1 MLLLSLLK
9 VHSLLTSIFIT
20 ECWPPLPGHDIA
32 ECFRLLA
39 GRCPQQVG
47 LASQPFWSSCRESHP
62 LQSLPVELRV
72 EECKGQTPDLSL
84 KCFHFPI
91 SRFILGWGL
100 PVLTPGV
107 KDLVPASNLFY
118 FIFEPLFS
126 CSSFPGN
133 NLSSLCSSPA
143 LCSAAVAMV
152 PLCRM
157 RSW

>member
-9 VHSLLTSIFIT
+9 RHSLLTSVFFIT

-72 EECKGQTPDLSL
+72 EECKGQTPDLPV
-84 KCFHFPI
+84 KCFRFPV

-100 PVLTPGV
+100 LVLTPGV

-118 FIFEPLFS
+118 LF
-126 CSSFPGN
+126 
-133 NLSSLCSSPA
+133 LSLSSPA
-143 LCSAAVAMV
+143 PAFLVIISPLFAPLLLSALLLLLWFPFAG
-152 PLCRM
+152 
-157 RSW
+157 